1 MKFQMRKN
9 LIPFRCYKPKVA
21 DMKIS
26 LIGLFLL
33 VLFGCS
39 LNAKQEQKLNES
51 LALYLYARNECQVV
65 SYVAFTLPDLVAKYK
80 DQGDSIFKSKFDCNV
95 DSLFYQD
102 PTIRETVKDDATIHV
117 LYDLVVF
124 NKISS
129 QRIEKK
135 HQLVAMSNDNGAS
148 WFFIDQSIYV
158 DKSLLPELKRLLS
171 Q

>member
-9 LIPFRCYKPKVA
+9 LIPFRCYKLYLKS
-21 DMKIS
+21 MKIIR
-26 LIGLFLL
+26 IGSFLFLL
-33 VLFGCS
+33 FACS

-65 SYVAFTLPDLVAKYK
+65 SYVAFTLPDLVANYK
-80 DQGDSIFKSKFDCNV
+80 DQGDSVFKSKFDCNV

-102 PTIRETVKDDATIHV
+102 PTIRETVKENTTIHV
-117 LYDLVVF
+117 LYDLEIF

-129 QRIEKK
+129 QHIDNK
-135 HQLVAMSNDNGAS
+135 HQLVALSNDNGAS
-148 WFFIDQSIYV
+148 WFFIDKSIYV
-158 DKSLLPELKRLLS
+158 DKSLLPELKRLLK